1 MIGSVENIIS
11 SPRGAFMK
19 HYRVYKLS
27 DSDGRIVAGKDVLA
41 PDDEE
46 AMEKADR
53 DEDCPVCE
61 VWQGTKK
68 VGSIT

>member
-1 MIGSVENIIS
+1 
-11 SPRGAFMK
+11 MK

-27 DSDGRIVAGKDVLA
+27 GTEGAIVRGKDLAA
-41 PDDEE
+41 PDDEQAMQDAE
-46 AMEKADR
+46 A

-68 VGSIT
+68 VGSID